1 MTDEPLRVLL
11 AGGATGIGRETLRM
25 FRRRGDAVFL
35 ADVNGQEGRAAAAEP
50 LAGRCV
56 FREADLA
63 DPAVPA
69 ALASEAAEGLGG
81 IDTLFVTAGVLA
93 SAPLAQWTAAMWQRS
108 LAVNLTAPF
117 LLVQAA
123 APHLLASP
131 NPSVILTS
139 STGALRGHA
148 GMPAYHATKA
158 GLLGLV
164 RSLADE
170 LSPGGVRVNALLPG
184 WIDTPFNDPFWS
196 FQDDPAAAERA
207 LVSAIP
213 MRRQGTPADVADVVA
228 FLASPAAR
236 YVTGQS
242 IVVDGGYSAV

>member
-1 MTDEPLRVLL
+1 
-11 AGGATGIGRETLRM
+11 
-25 FRRRGDAVFL
+25 
-35 ADVNGQEGRAAAAEP
+35 
-50 LAGRCV
+50 
-56 FREADLA
+56 
-63 DPAVPA
+63 
-69 ALASEAAEGLGG
+69 
-81 IDTLFVTAGVLA
+81 
-93 SAPLAQWTAAMWQRS
+93 MWQRS

-131 NPSVILTS
+131 NPSAILTS
-139 STGALRGHA
+139 STGALRG
-148 GMPAYHATKA
+148 HATKA

-164 RSLADE
+164 RSLADK
-170 LSPGGVRVNALLPG
+170 LSPGGVWVNALLPG

-196 FQDDPAAAERA
+196 FQDDPPAAERA

-213 MRRQGTPADVADVVA
+213 MRQQGTPADVADVVA